1 MSLGDITS
9 EQASEAADCRCCV
22 LWALLLRGLA
32 PCEAPR
38 GAVSRARPSCVRAA
52 RTSAAARARI
62 AHSRCVLRGS
72 PRASRLGST
81 ERRRPVA
88 QRDAVWFSAT
98 PAQRIVNRSVAERA
112 WTIVIA
118 SSPAG
123 YQRNVERQCP
133 PQCRTS
139 TTTGRPALGT
149 TCAWCARYAFCSVR
163 MATCA
168 TDAGHLGSSHWVSER
183 RNLNRFY

>member
-1 MSLGDITS
+1 MML
-9 EQASEAADCRCCV
+9 
-22 LWALLLRGLA
+22 ALLLRGLA

-72 PRASRLGST
+72 PRASRLDST

-98 PAQRIVNRSVAERA
+98 SAQRIVNRSVAERA

-123 YQRNVERQCP
+123 YQRNVERQAP
-133 PQCRTS
+133 LNVELRRRQVDPLLV
-139 TTTGRPALGT
+139 RPARGVRAMHFAQCEWRRARPTRGT
-149 TCAWCARYAFCSVR
+149 SAALTGSQSAE
-163 MATCA
+163 TL
-168 TDAGHLGSSHWVSER
+168 TDSTR
-183 RNLNRFY
+183 

>member
-1 MSLGDITS
+1 MPLARHLTPDSNKNTQVPRTVNTHTELTGGP
-9 EQASEAADCRCCV
+9 AHPDCRPPPGRSV
-22 LWALLLRGLA
+22 TD
-32 PCEAPR
+32 
-38 GAVSRARPSCVRAA
+38 S
-52 RTSAAARARI
+52 
-62 AHSRCVLRGS
+62 HS
-72 PRASRLGST
+72 PRASRLDST